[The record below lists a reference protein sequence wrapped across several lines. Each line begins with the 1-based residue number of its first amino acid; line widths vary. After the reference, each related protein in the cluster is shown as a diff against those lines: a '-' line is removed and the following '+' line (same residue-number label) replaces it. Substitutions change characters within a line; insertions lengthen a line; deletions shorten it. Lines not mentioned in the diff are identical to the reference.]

1 MAALGGLYTIAI
13 LAGLLIAVLW
23 ILMPFAVFGIKDLA
37 RTLIAEKR
45 KTNKLLEQLIAQGT
59 QPK

>member
-1 MAALGGLYTIAI
+1 MEVLGSIYIVLTLVA
-13 LAGLLIAVLW
+13 LLIAVLW

-37 RTLIAEKR
+37 RELIAEKR

-59 QPK
+59 QTK